1 MVDAQTIPISSGGM
15 VLAPQSGDEMSEDPQ
30 LTRTTPLSVP
40 TRLQVK
46 FWGTRGSIPVSG
58 AGYERYGGNTVC
70 VSLTSDSGHLFIFDA
85 GSGIRP
91 LGVDLQQQARGPHG
105 HPAVGYLCLSHS
117 HWDHIQGFPF
127 FKPAFAP
134 HAQLGIIGC
143 SDRTQTLVN
152 LLAGQQEWSYFPV
165 PLASLPAHLKFY
177 AMCGGE
183 CRLDG
188 ADLAT
193 LLQKHTLPSLAF
205 RLKLGGW
212 NFVYASDNEPLSP
225 PTLGDS
231 LLGYDVIDQRLVEFA
246 RGADLLVHD
255 AQYTMDEYL
264 QHIGWGHNTPEVA
277 VDTAILAGVKRL
289 ALFHH
294 DPEHSDAQLDAM
306 LACAQAR
313 ARRLAGDQLE
323 VFSARDG
330 LEVTL

>member
-1 MVDAQTIPISSGGM
+1 MADAQTIPITGAGAMPAAELHS
-15 VLAPQSGDEMSEDPQ
+15 AMSEDAQ
-30 LTRTTPLSVP
+30 LPRATPLAVP
-40 TRLQVK
+40 TCVQVK

-58 AGYERYGGNTVC
+58 AGYEEYGGNTVC

-91 LGVDLQQQARGPHG
+91 LGVALQQQAHAPHG
-105 HPAVGYLCLSHS
+105 QPAIGYLCLSHS

-127 FKPAFAP
+127 FKPAFA
-134 HAQLGIIGC
+134 ARAELSIIGC

-177 AMCGGE
+177 AICGGE

-212 NFVYASDNEPLSP
+212 NFVYATDNEPLSP
-225 PTLGDS
+225 PTLGDN

-255 AQYTMDEYL
+255 SQYTRDEYS
-264 QHIGWGHNTPEVA
+264 QRIGWGHNIPEVA

-294 DPEHSDAQLDAM
+294 DPEHNDAQLDAM
-306 LACAQAR
+306 LARAQAR
-313 ARRLAGDQLE
+313 ARRLADDQLE

-330 LEVTL
+330 LELTL

>member
-91 LGVDLQQQARGPHG
+91 LGVDLQQQAHGPHG
-105 HPAVGYLCLSHS
+105 HPAVVYLCLSHS

-306 LACAQAR
+306 LARAQAR